1 MRKGLKIIEKLLF
14 LISVLAII
22 VGVAII
28 FLYAHKNEDGLFK
41 FGDIYFLSVNDSDM
55 TPNFKKGDL
64 VVLESKNPKDYH
76 INNIIGYYLADAN
89 GNIYTKLSN
98 IVDGYSN
105 DSSTSF
111 IFMVKTNKSNEKT
124 TLSGGDVIGE
134 WTGTSISNGATV
146 INFMTTRIGII
157 VCCVL
162 PLFFVFTFQFIL
174 LIIKYLD
181 RDKSYNI

>member
-64 VVLESKNPKDYH
+64 VEIFTPSGTTYEYK
-76 INNIIGYYLADAN
+76 IE
-89 GNIYTKLSN
+89 NIYDEDMNELDVARHPEEVLKLPFDKE
-98 IVDGYSN
+98 VEEYSM
-105 DSSTSF
+105 
-111 IFMVKTNKSNEKT
+111 IR
-124 TLSGGDVIGE
+124 LIR
-134 WTGTSISNGATV
+134 GA
-146 INFMTTRIGII
+146 
-157 VCCVL
+157 
-162 PLFFVFTFQFIL
+162 
-174 LIIKYLD
+174 
-181 RDKSYNI
+181 

>member
-64 VVLESKNPKDYH
+64 VVLESKILK
-76 INNIIGYYLADAN
+76 II
-89 GNIYTKLSN
+89 I
-98 IVDGYSN
+98 
-105 DSSTSF
+105 
-111 IFMVKTNKSNEKT
+111 
-124 TLSGGDVIGE
+124 
-134 WTGTSISNGATV
+134 
-146 INFMTTRIGII
+146 
-157 VCCVL
+157 
-162 PLFFVFTFQFIL
+162 
-174 LIIKYLD
+174 
-181 RDKSYNI
+181 